1 MGIWLGLGAF
11 ALFFISDYNDW
22 KKGLGALRLCFPLGA
37 LLLAAG
43 TVLAMGE
50 GTPLVRGW
58 PRAALLI
65 LGAVFFALLIYT
77 LFFALP
83 VEASYASPGEKRP
96 ACTTGVYALCRHP
109 GVLWFAGLYGCLA
122 LAAGLPLWE
131 AAVLSA
137 LNVGLV
143 AFEDRCVFPA
153 RLEGYG
159 AYQASTPFLVPNR
172 ASIRACRKTK

>member
-1 MGIWLGLGAF
+1 M
-11 ALFFISDYNDW
+11 ALE
-22 KKGLGALRLCFPLGA
+22 
-37 LLLAAG
+37 
-43 TVLAMGE
+43 V
-50 GTPLVRGW
+50 
-58 PRAALLI
+58 
-65 LGAVFFALLIYT
+65 YT

-137 LNVGLV
+137 MNVGLV